1 MGNLVEKIEKLNQKV
16 IDINTLVNKR
26 NNSIVAEL

>member
-1 MGNLVEKIEKLNQKV
+1 MERIEKINYKV
-16 IDINTLVNKR
+16 IDINTIVNKR